1 MKDIHIRPKAQLLA
15 IIGLVAAIAAAMAAQ
30 APEIKRYL
38 KVRSM

>member
-1 MKDIHIRPKAQLLA
+1 MTVEIGPRAQSIALLA
-15 IIGLVAAIAAAMAAQ
+15 IVGLVVAAIAAQ